1 MAKKQPPKASV
12 PPAET
17 PTTSP
22 DSKAVDQGKQK
33 PKTVRAKAEPAAIGS
48 STTRAP
54 AREPRVIR
62 QYSEAEKAVL
72 TEECLEYISNGGS
85 GLAFAKEIGVTVST
99 VYGWLGEVED
109 RYQKARAD
117 RAHGLFEEIK
127 TKVEEPVP
135 STQFGTTDSGA
146 VQLLRLKVDTYKWMA
161 SKLLP
166 KTYGDKLEV
175 DAKVQ
180 VSMVDRL
187 KALEQQTIP
196 THETLPANG

>member
-33 PKTVRAKAEPAAIGS
+33 PKTVRAAAQPPDAAS
-48 STTRAP
+48 SSTRAP
-54 AREPRVIR
+54 AREVR
-62 QYSEAEKAVL
+62 QYTDTEKSVL
-72 TEECLEYISNGGS
+72 IEECLEVISNGGS
-85 GLAFAKEIGVTVST
+85 AAVFAREVGITVST
-99 VYGWLGEVED
+99 IYGWLGEVED

-135 STQFGTTDSGA
+135 RTQFGTTDSGA

-180 VSMVDRL
+180 VSLADKL
-187 KALEQQTIP
+187 KDLAA
-196 THETLPANG
+196 PAGAAHAPMPSDG